1 MIISVSDTGIGMSEE
16 LQEKLFKIG
25 EKVVQNGMNKET
37 GSGLGLLL
45 VKEFVTLL
53 NGKLE
58 LESEKGKGTTFR
70 IYLPLDF

>member
-25 EKVVQNGMNKET
+25 EKVVQWSIKT
-37 GSGLGLLL
+37 ILISLLL
-45 VKEFVTLL
+45 IKICHTFKC
-53 NGKLE
+53 KLE

>member
-16 LQEKLFKIG
+16 LQENYLKSVKI
-25 EKVVQNGMNKET
+25 VQNGTNKET